1 MSIRYNL
8 IKLFTGIKLSL
19 CHYFSLF
26 AFNLILVLY
35 TLIFFSLGFSLKL
48 FYFIITGIEGFFPF
62 GNNVIDRLE
71 QKFADQHIPD
81 QNIKN
86 GKDQIKV

>member
-1 MSIRYNL
+1 MEVA
-8 IKLFTGIKLSL
+8 IKPLSL
-19 CHYFSLF
+19 CMRL
-26 AFNLILVLY
+26 
-35 TLIFFSLGFSLKL
+35 
-48 FYFIITGIEGFFPF
+48 F

-71 QKFADQHIPD
+71 QKFADQYIPD